1 MPDDLVATARGTIR
15 WSQGHLGTM
24 RRELALLKQEI
35 HQGRLAIA
43 RTRELIQEMDEK
55 QRTQKLDLRDR

>member
-1 MPDDLVATARGTIR
+1 MSDDLVATARGTIR
-15 WSQGHLGTM
+15 WSQDHLGTM

-35 HQGRLAIA
+35 HQGRAMIA

-55 QRTQKLDLRDR
+55 PSSQRLYLRDR